1 MHGDPSRL
9 ESATRFQTLIA
20 EYYVKLV
27 VLSTCS
33 LAELAPHYTSED
45 VSVVVSSPAD
55 SPNPVEANL
64 EGAAAALLPAAVQ
77 VRGAFYVTSPPRTPS
92 KASGL
97 SFTPPIFSGFRP
109 KNKLL
114 ITVNYAKLV
123 QVL

>member
-1 MHGDPSRL
+1 M
-9 ESATRFQTLIA
+9 
-20 EYYVKLV
+20 
-27 VLSTCS
+27 
-33 LAELAPHYTSED
+33 
-45 VSVVVSSPAD
+45 VVSSPAD

-77 VRGAFYVTSPPRTPS
+77 VRGAFYVTSPPN

-123 QVL
+123 QVLST